1 VFYLHHMLIFK
12 GLRVREIYPKIAPKS
27 QNIHEKQCL
36 EMLCFLYSFFHVCF
50 SIWSPFWLHFRA
62 PKTTLEPSKSILF
75 RKRVQ
80 GGLQRAFCID
90 FGSQGT
96 LQEAFGIDFG
106 TKWVAFGN
114 VWEGVGEI
122 FGRLWGSA
130 QRTKVRCTLY
140 AVR

>member
-1 VFYLHHMLIFK
+1 MPGNALFSVFVF
-12 GLRVREIYPKIAPKS
+12 V
-27 QNIHEKQCL
+27 
-36 EMLCFLYSFFHVCF
+36 HVCF
-50 SIWSPFWLHFRA
+50 SIWSPKLYFRA
-62 PKTTLEPSKSILF
+62 PKITLEPSKSIIF

-130 QRTKVRCTLY
+130 QRTKVRCRIIVTSRRHRPQGPY
-140 AVR
+140 NIFVKSNYFAKTYD

>member
-1 VFYLHHMLIFK
+1 
-12 GLRVREIYPKIAPKS
+12 
-27 QNIHEKQCL
+27 
-36 EMLCFLYSFFHVCF
+36 MLCFLYSFFSHLFLDLV
-50 SIWSPFWLHFRA
+50 
-62 PKTTLEPSKSILF
+62 SILAPFSSSEDNFGAVQIDFF

-106 TKWVAFGN
+106 TKWIAFGN

>member
-1 VFYLHHMLIFK
+1 
-12 GLRVREIYPKIAPKS
+12 
-27 QNIHEKQCL
+27 
-36 EMLCFLYSFFHVCF
+36 MLCFLYSFCSRLFLDLV
-50 SIWSPFWLHFRA
+50 
-62 PKTTLEPSKSILF
+62 SILAPF
-75 RKRVQ
+75 SSSEDNFGAVQ
-80 GGLQRAFCID
+80 IDFFQETGPRGLQKAFCIA
-90 FGSQGT
+90 FGSQGD

-106 TKWVAFGN
+106 TQWVAFGN

>member
-1 VFYLHHMLIFK
+1 MKNNAWKYSVFCT
-12 GLRVREIYPKIAPKS
+12 RV
-27 QNIHEKQCL
+27 
-36 EMLCFLYSFFHVCF
+36 FLVCF
-50 SIWSPFWLHFRA
+50 SMWSPFCLNFRA
-62 PKTTLEPSKSILF
+62 PNTTLEPSKSILF

-80 GGLQRAFCID
+80 GGLQSAFCID